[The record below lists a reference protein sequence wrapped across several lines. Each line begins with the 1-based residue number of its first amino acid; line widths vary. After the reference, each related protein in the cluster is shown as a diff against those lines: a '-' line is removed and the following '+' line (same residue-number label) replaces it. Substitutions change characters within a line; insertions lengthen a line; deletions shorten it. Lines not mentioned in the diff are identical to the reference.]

1 MYSCIVL
8 SSIYLAVQIFA
19 DVGTLKI
26 ASIMGIAVDAGSFT
40 YPLTFV
46 LRDLVHKRL
55 GRSAA
60 RLLIVMAAVINLAMA
75 IYFAF
80 AAALPSDVTAG
91 PSTEYFGIVLGPVW
105 RIVIASIIAE
115 VFAELADT
123 EAYHFWV
130 TRVTRRYQWARVL
143 VSNAISAP
151 LDSVVFVLLAFAG
164 TMPGEVLFSIIVV
177 NILIK
182 GITTL
187 VSLPLIYTIPDST
200 SLRSSAADRSAG
212 C

>member
-143 VSNAISAP
+143 FSNAISIP
-151 LDSVVFVLLAFAG
+151 LDTLLFVTLAFAG
-164 TMPGEVLFSIIVV
+164 TLPTETIFG
-177 NILIK
+177 ILISGGTFK
-182 GITTL
+182 ALMTFVGM
-187 VSLPLIYTIPDST
+187 PLIYLVYEQPAHEDHSPFDHPTD
-200 SLRSSAADRSAG
+200 
-212 C
+212 